1 MESMKY
7 VDRITIRFTK
17 EEIATIEKAARRE
30 KVTPSEFVRKCVT
43 TNYLNH
49 PDQDAIMDVQV
60 KIVKAMRAVL
70 QEHIPA
76 ALIARKKIA

>member
-1 MESMKY
+1 MGGMKY
-7 VDRITIRFTK
+7 QDRITIRFTK

-49 PDQDAIMDVQV
+49 PDQDAIMDIQQ
-60 KIVKAMRAVL
+60 KIAKEIATVL
-70 QEHIPA
+70 REHLPA
-76 ALIARKKIA
+76 AMDARKKSA